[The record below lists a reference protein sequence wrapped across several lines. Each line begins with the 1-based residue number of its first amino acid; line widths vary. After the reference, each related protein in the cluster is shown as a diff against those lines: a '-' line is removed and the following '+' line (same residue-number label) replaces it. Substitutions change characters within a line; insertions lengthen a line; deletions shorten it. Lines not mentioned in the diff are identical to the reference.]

1 METGSDIRSIR
12 GNATQVP
19 ARRSLSCSGVS
30 LPLMAWDAKT
40 AQRAPAA
47 PDALTGPPSRR
58 PAGDGPLPPPA
69 PGAMSYAYT
78 TDLAAVRAVVY
89 RYARQAGLP
98 ESRAIDL
105 VLAVSEVAANTVRHA
120 KSPGSLKIWY
130 DTAEIVCQIQD
141 EGTITDPLAGW
152 RQPSLE
158 AMGGHGLW
166 IVNQV
171 CDEVEMRSDETGTT
185 IRLHMDL
192 PEARPGS

>member
-1 METGSDIRSIR
+1 
-12 GNATQVP
+12 
-19 ARRSLSCSGVS
+19 
-30 LPLMAWDAKT
+30 MAWDAKT
-40 AQRAPAA
+40 AQRASAA

-58 PAGDGPLPPPA
+58 SAGDGPLPPPA

-89 RYARQAGLP
+89 RYARQAGLT

-130 DTAEIVCQIQD
+130 DTKEIVCQIQD
-141 EGTITDPLAGW
+141 EGTITDPLAGR

-192 PEARPGS
+192 PQVRPGP

>member
-1 METGSDIRSIR
+1 
-12 GNATQVP
+12 
-19 ARRSLSCSGVS
+19 
-30 LPLMAWDAKT
+30 
-40 AQRAPAA
+40 
-47 PDALTGPPSRR
+47 
-58 PAGDGPLPPPA
+58 
-69 PGAMSYAYT
+69 MSYRYT

-89 RYARQAGLP
+89 RHARQAGLP

-105 VLAVSEVAANTVRHA
+105 VLAVSEVAANTVRHT

-130 DTAEIVCQIQD
+130 DTDEIVCQIQD
-141 EGTITDPLAGW
+141 EGTITDPLAGR

-171 CDEVEMRSDETGTT
+171 CDAVEMRSDETGTT

-192 PEARPGS
+192 PQVRPGP

>member
-1 METGSDIRSIR
+1 VETGSDIRSIR

-30 LPLMAWDAKT
+30 LLLMAWDAKT

-47 PDALTGPPSRR
+47 PNALTGPLSRR
-58 PAGDGPLPPPA
+58 PTGDGPLPPPA

-120 KSPGSLKIWY
+120 RSPGSLKIWF
-130 DTAEIVCQIQD
+130 DTEEIVCQIQD
-141 EGTITDPLAGW
+141 EGTITDPLAGR
-152 RQPSLE
+152 RQPSLQ
-158 AMGGHGLW
+158 ATGGHGLW

-171 CDEVEMRSDETGTT
+171 CDKVEMHSDETGTT
-185 IRLHMDL
+185 IRLHMNL
-192 PEARPGS
+192 PQVRPGL

>member
-1 METGSDIRSIR
+1 MPRIRKFR
-12 GNATQVP
+12 TQAP
-19 ARRSLSCSGVS
+19 DERPFSGSGVS
-30 LPLMAWDAKT
+30 LLLMAWEAET
-40 AQRAPAA
+40 AQRGPAA
-47 PDALTGPPSRR
+47 HEALTGPPSRR
-58 PAGDGPLPPPA
+58 PGGGALLPPPP
-69 PGAMSYAYT
+69 PGAMSYRYT

-89 RYARQAGLP
+89 RYAMQAGLP

-130 DTAEIVCQIQD
+130 DTEEIICQIQD
-141 EGTITDPLAGW
+141 DGIIADPLAG
-152 RQPSLE
+152 RRGPSLE

-185 IRLHMDL
+185 IRLHMEL
-192 PEARPGS
+192 PRLKPRS

>member
-1 METGSDIRSIR
+1 MRRIRTITTQ
-12 GNATQVP
+12 GPATR
-19 ARRSLSCSGVS
+19 ALSGSGVS
-30 LPLMAWDAKT
+30 LLLMAWDAKT

-47 PDALTGPPSRR
+47 QEALTGPPSHRL
-58 PAGDGPLPPPA
+58 ADDGPLSPAA
-69 PGAMSYAYT
+69 PGAMSYRYT

-130 DTAEIVCQIQD
+130 DSRRIVCQIQD
-141 EGTITDPLAGW
+141 EGTIADPLAGQ
-152 RQPSLE
+152 RKPSLE
-158 AMGGHGLW
+158 AAGGHGLW
-166 IVNQV
+166 IVNEV
-171 CDEVEMRSDETGTT
+171 CDEVEIRSDAAGTT

-192 PEARPGS
+192 PPVKPGC

>member
-1 METGSDIRSIR
+1 
-12 GNATQVP
+12 
-19 ARRSLSCSGVS
+19 
-30 LPLMAWDAKT
+30 
-40 AQRAPAA
+40 
-47 PDALTGPPSRR
+47 
-58 PAGDGPLPPPA
+58 
-69 PGAMSYAYT
+69 MSYAYT

-89 RYARQAGLP
+89 RYARQAGLT

-130 DTAEIVCQIQD
+130 DTEEIVCQIQD
-141 EGTITDPLAGW
+141 EGTITDPLAGR

-171 CDEVEMRSDETGTT
+171 CDEVEIRSDETGTT

-192 PEARPGS
+192 PPVRPGS

>member
-1 METGSDIRSIR
+1 MEAESNIRPIR
-12 GNATQVP
+12 GNATQVA
-19 ARRSLSCSGVS
+19 ARRPLSCSGVS
-30 LPLMAWDAKT
+30 WLLMAWDAKT
-40 AQRAPAA
+40 AQRASAA

-89 RYARQAGLP
+89 RYARQAGLT

-130 DTAEIVCQIQD
+130 DTKEIVCQIQD
-141 EGTITDPLAGW
+141 EGTITDPLAGR

-192 PEARPGS
+192 PQVRPGP

>member
-1 METGSDIRSIR
+1 MEAESNIRPIR
-12 GNATQVP
+12 GNATQVA
-19 ARRSLSCSGVS
+19 ARRPLSCSGVS
-30 LPLMAWDAKT
+30 WLLMAWDAKT
-40 AQRAPAA
+40 AQRASAA

-89 RYARQAGLP
+89 RYARQAGLT

-105 VLAVSEVAANTVRHA
+105 VLAVSQVAANTVRHA

-130 DTAEIVCQIQD
+130 DTKEIVCQIQD
-141 EGTITDPLAGW
+141 EGTITDPLAGR

-192 PEARPGS
+192 PQVRPGP

>member
-1 METGSDIRSIR
+1 
-12 GNATQVP
+12 
-19 ARRSLSCSGVS
+19 L
-30 LPLMAWDAKT
+30 LLMAWDAKT
-40 AQRAPAA
+40 AQPVPAA
-47 PDALTGPPSRR
+47 SEALAGPPAARR
-58 PAGDGPLPPPA
+58 RPLPPPA
-69 PGAMSYAYT
+69 PGAMSYQYT

-89 RYARQAGLP
+89 RYATKAGLP

-130 DTAEIVCQIQD
+130 DTEEIVCQIQD
-141 EGTITDPLAGW
+141 DGTITDPLAG
-152 RQPSLE
+152 RRPPSLE

-171 CDEVEMRSDETGTT
+171 CDDVEMRSDETGTT

-192 PEARPGS
+192 PQVKPGS

>member
-1 METGSDIRSIR
+1 
-12 GNATQVP
+12 
-19 ARRSLSCSGVS
+19 
-30 LPLMAWDAKT
+30 MAWDGKT

-47 PDALTGPPSRR
+47 HEALTDPPSRR
-58 PAGDGPLPPPA
+58 PADDEPLPGAA
-69 PGAMSYAYT
+69 PGAMSYRYT

-89 RYARQAGLP
+89 RYARRAGLT

-130 DTAEIVCQIQD
+130 DTREIVCQIQD
-141 EGTITDPLAGW
+141 EGIIADPLAG
-152 RQPSLE
+152 RRGPSLD
-158 AMGGHGLW
+158 ALGGHGLW

-171 CDEVEMRSDETGTT
+171 CDEVEMRTDETGTT

-192 PEARPGS
+192 PPVKPAS

>member
-1 METGSDIRSIR
+1 MSD
-12 GNATQVP
+12 NATQVSVWP
-19 ARRSLSCSGVS
+19 PLSGVGVS

-47 PDALTGPPSRR
+47 PEAAAGPPSSR
-58 PAGDGPLPPPA
+58 PAGDGPLPPPP
-69 PGAMSYAYT
+69 PGAMSYRYT
-78 TDLAAVRAVVY
+78 NDLAAVRSVVY
-89 RYARQAGLP
+89 RYAMQAGLP

-130 DTAEIVCQIQD
+130 DTKQIVCQIQD
-141 EGTITDPLAGW
+141 EGTITDPLAGQ
-152 RQPSLE
+152 RRPSLE

-171 CDEVEMRSDETGTT
+171 CDEVEMRSDQTGTT

-192 PEARPGS
+192 PQVESGP

>member
-12 GNATQVP
+12 GHATRVP
-19 ARRSLSCSGVS
+19 ARRPLFCSGVS
-30 LPLMAWDAKT
+30 LLLMAWDAKT

-89 RYARQAGLP
+89 RYARQAGLA

-130 DTAEIVCQIQD
+130 DTEEIVCQIQD
-141 EGTITDPLAGW
+141 EGTITDPLAGR

-171 CDEVEMRSDETGTT
+171 CDEVEIRSDETGTT

-192 PEARPGS
+192 PPVRPGS